1 MPAFISPWTAARKRG
16 SQLRSVLDR
25 LLHDQ
30 DADTPVPNRQ
40 EIPELVGLK
49 WPQAL
54 DLEELGQ
61 NIAATHD
68 LELVIK
74 PIPEDLRHP
83 QISGLT
89 KVIGHVAHVF
99 FDADMPPLNREQT
112 ILHEYAHILHGD
124 VQAASDSTH
133 MRSMFADP
141 IEKRA
146 ETTGMHLLS
155 QLHRRRNMLKHPD
168 PSDVVKF
175 LSGVEEDITRP

>member
-1 MPAFISPWTAARKRG
+1 MPAFMSPRTATHKRR

-30 DADTPVPNRQ
+30 DADAPVPDRL
-40 EIPELVGLK
+40 EIPELAGLK
-49 WPQAL
+49 WPQNL

-61 NIAATHD
+61 NIAATQD

-74 PIPEDLRHP
+74 PIPEHLRHH

-89 KVIGHVAHVF
+89 TVIGHVAHVF
-99 FDADMPPLNREQT
+99 YDADLSPLNQEQT

-124 VQAASDSTH
+124 VRAHSDSTH
-133 MRSMFADP
+133 MRSMFANP

-146 ETTGMHLLS
+146 ETTGMHLLR
-155 QLHRRRNMLKHPD
+155 QLQGRRNLLEHPD

-175 LSGVEEDITRP
+175 LSGVEADITRP